1 MVLPAL
7 PTDEEFRSLKTFP
20 FQEGR
25 HFEFKSSIQCS
36 KHKVLPTVC
45 GFLNVGGGHMI
56 FGIADDLTI
65 NGFTASTRELDTFL
79 LYIDN
84 IVRNGAVL
92 KENNEVIKPEQITTR
107 IIKLD
112 NMLNILIITIASEEG
127 AKYQLKE
134 GVVYYRLNA
143 SNYRVTNNRYY
154 TESQMTMMIRDKGH
168 MIHKEYS
175 GLIAGMDKE
184 IKRTCEEIAKRDK
197 ALAESHLYMSKAN
210 RDLAHVNQMLTEHI
224 LAEKV
229 RVENQMTRRW
239 CFLC

>member
-1 MVLPAL
+1 
-7 PTDEEFRSLKTFP
+7 
-20 FQEGR
+20 
-25 HFEFKSSIQCS
+25 
-36 KHKVLPTVC
+36 
-45 GFLNVGGGHMI
+45 MI
-56 FGIADDLTI
+56 FGIADDLAI
-65 NGFTASTRELDTFL
+65 KGFTASTRELDTFL

-92 KENNEVIKPEQITTR
+92 KEDNEVIKPEQITTR

-112 NMLNILIITIASEEG
+112 NIHNILIISIVSEET

-154 TESQMTMMIRDKGH
+154 TESQVTMMIRDKGH

-184 IKRTCEEIAKRDK
+184 IKRTCDEIAKRDK
-197 ALAESHLYMSKAN
+197 ALAETHLYMSKAN

-224 LAEKV
+224 LAEKI
-229 RVENQMTRRW
+229 RVEHQLSQRW
-239 CFLC
+239 CFFC